1 MKADPLTAKRERL
14 AAVMSAALAPKVFN
28 PWDHDVRGLPESEL
42 DRLLAYYDGDG
53 PRYVS

>member
-28 PWDHDVRGLPESEL
+28 PWDRDIRGLPDSEL
-42 DRLLAYYDGDG
+42 DRLLAYYDG
-53 PRYVS
+53 PRYVN